1 MAANSLSIVIPA
13 LNEEE
18 AIGSTISRCLDAREH
33 IKRMA
38 GLEAVEVIVVS
49 DGSTDKTAEIAR
61 GFAAVKVIEFEKNRG
76 YGAAIMEGFRQGT
89 GTLVGFLDADGTCDP
104 QYFGVMCR
112 QVLKQRFDI
121 ALGSRMGPE
130 SKMPWLRRL
139 GNRIYAVLLGFLCGR
154 FVTDTASGMR
164 VLRRSAL
171 DVLYP
176 LPTGLHFTPSMSAR
190 ALMNGLRVAEIP
202 MRYHERI
209 GESKLS
215 VIRDGVRFLQAIL
228 NSAICYRPEALFMMG
243 FVVCFLV
250 SALLAM
256 YPIELYISQG
266 VVGEWMIYRVLVC
279 FLLGGIG
286 FLFLCAVAISQQMV
300 TLRGQRRDG
309 DAFWSAATTR
319 VFGGRLQW
327 LVSGSALVCA
337 LLLVWPGLLEYAQTR
352 TVSLHWSRV
361 IVAAFGVLLACE
373 AFVTWALLQI
383 LTLWAVQDT
392 ERTDTLAAD
401 RSIAKAVAARTRHG
415 KIAV

>member
-18 AIGSTISRCLDAREH
+18 AIGGTISRCLDAREH
-33 IKRMA
+33 IKRA
-38 GLEAVEVIVVS
+38 GGLDAVEVIVVS
-49 DGSTDKTAEIAR
+49 DGSTDRTAEIAR

-112 QVLKQRFDI
+112 QVTKQRFDI

-139 GNRIYAVLLGFLCGR
+139 GNRIYAALLGVLCGR

-215 VIRDGVRFLQAIL
+215 VVRDGVRFLQAIL
-228 NSAICYRPEALFMMG
+228 NSAICYRPEALFMTG

-256 YPIELYISQG
+256 YPIEVYISQG
-266 VVGEWMIYRVLVC
+266 IVSEWMIYRVLVC

-319 VFGGRLQW
+319 VFRGRLQW
-327 LVSGSALVCA
+327 LLSGSALVCA
-337 LLLVWPGLLEYAQTR
+337 ILLVWPGLVEYAQTR

-361 IVAAFGVLLACE
+361 IVAAFGVLLAFE